1 MSFKY
6 GTLCI
11 ILKKK
16 INTREFIAQRFRRS
30 CSLGWEELGLRLVL
44 GEELGLGLER
54 ARAGRSWARL
64 GQGLNLGPGLALGLA
79 FGLALGPR
87 TRWWSYDR

>member
-1 MSFKY
+1 M
-6 GTLCI
+6 
-11 ILKKK
+11 
-16 INTREFIAQRFRRS
+16 
-30 CSLGWEELGLRLVL
+30 L